1 MRPILHL
8 SLPVRDIEE
17 AREFYVRALGC
28 QPARARDDFV
38 DVWFFGL
45 QLTLH
50 DRPDEA
56 TGPVPGS
63 SRHFGVTLGR
73 AEFDQLVEHLERSGV
88 HWVSPVTTTVT
99 APATRGVDPGS
110 VAACHGLGVRVG
122 RDLESGL
129 DVAVRLDLDHIA
141 ARVDDLGFCL
151 LCP

>member
-1 MRPILHL
+1 M
-8 SLPVRDIEE
+8 DE
-17 AREFYVRALGC
+17 ARDFYMRALGC
-28 QPARARDDFV
+28 QPARRRDDFV

-88 HWVSPVTTTVT
+88 HWVSPVTTDDAGLRTEQT
-99 APATRGVDPGS
+99 KAKIVDPSGNVIEVKTYRDVQAALEIS
-110 VAACHGLGVRVG
+110 AHSYPEAVARGN
-122 RDLESGL
+122 
-129 DVAVRLDLDHIA
+129 
-141 ARVDDLGFCL
+141 
-151 LCP
+151 

>member
-88 HWVSPVTTTVT
+88 HWVSPVTTDDAGLRTEQT
-99 APATRGVDPGS
+99 KAKIVDPSGNVIEVKTYRDVQAALEIS
-110 VAACHGLGVRVG
+110 AHSYPEAVARGN
-122 RDLESGL
+122 
-129 DVAVRLDLDHIA
+129 
-141 ARVDDLGFCL
+141 
-151 LCP
+151 